1 MSSPRSAPRHRWV
14 PILLG
19 TLVAIASLAAIWWAE
34 GFDVVCPAVYPADP
48 SCTAEYRRTAA
59 LVSSAV
65 VLGLWGVV
73 AAVSWWAR
81 RARGVLLVLSL
92 VALLVAGLLGY
103 TVTLS
108 STGFAHP
115 A

>member
-1 MSSPRSAPRHRWV
+1 MSTTRSGPRHRWV

-34 GFDVVCPAVYPADP
+34 GFDVVCPAVYPGDP
-48 SCTAEYRRTAA
+48 SCTEEYRRTTAV
-59 LVSSAV
+59 VSSAV
-65 VLGLWGVV
+65 VLGFWGVV
-73 AAVSWWAR
+73 VATSWWVR
-81 RARGVLLVLSL
+81 RARFALVGLAL
-92 VALLVAGLLGY
+92 VALLLAGLLGY